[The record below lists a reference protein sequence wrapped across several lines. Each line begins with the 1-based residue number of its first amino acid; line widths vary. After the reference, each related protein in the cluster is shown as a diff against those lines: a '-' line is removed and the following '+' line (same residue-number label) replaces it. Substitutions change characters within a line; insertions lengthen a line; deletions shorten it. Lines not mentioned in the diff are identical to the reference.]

1 MKVQDKTVLVT
12 GGTGFLG
19 RHLAAAFLG
28 AGAERVLVYA
38 RSEKTHYDLRVQFAA
53 SAKDGRLVSV
63 IGDVRDAARLAW
75 AVRQADIVVHAAAMK
90 HITHCEEN
98 PTEAYLTNVG
108 GAANMVAALD
118 GQRVVFISTDKAV
131 APVNVYGATKM
142 LQEGIFRASD
152 ANCVGVR
159 YGNVLSSSGS
169 VVPFFRER
177 AQAMLPLLVTHGEM
191 TRFFIT
197 VAEAVGLVM
206 EAIGHHGV
214 GDILIPRPR
223 SARIY
228 DVAQCFA
235 DKYGVGV
242 QVVGPRPGEKMHE
255 SLLSERDAGL
265 CDLRKGM
272 AVIRA
277 PKGGF
282 ENLSRPDIDLSAFT
296 SSGPVMVLE
305 EVRAFLGEE
314 GEL

>member
-1 MKVQDKTVLVT
+1 MKLQGKTILVD

-19 RHLAAAFLG
+19 RHLVAAFLG
-28 AGAERVLVYA
+28 AGAKRVLVYA
-38 RSEKTHYDLRVQFAA
+38 RGEKGHYDLRVQFAA

-63 IGDVRDAARLAW
+63 IGDVRDVARLAW
-75 AVRQADIVVHAAAMK
+75 AVNQADIVIHAAALK

-108 GAANMVAALD
+108 GAANLVSALN

-142 LQEGIFRASD
+142 IQEGVFRASD
-152 ANCVGVR
+152 TNCVGVR

-177 AQAMLPLLVTHGEM
+177 AKAGLPLHVTHGEM

-197 VAEAVGLVM
+197 VAQAVGLVA

-223 SARIY
+223 SARII
-228 DVAQCFA
+228 DVAQSFA
-235 DKYGVGV
+235 DKYGVAI
-242 QVVGPRPGEKMHE
+242 QVIGPRPGEKMHE

-265 CDLRKGM
+265 CELRNGM

-277 PKGGF
+277 PEGGF
-282 ENLSRPDIDLSAFT
+282 ESLCRAALDLSAFT
-296 SSGPVMVLE
+296 SDGPLMTFE
-305 EVRAFLGEE
+305 ETRDFLVQN